1 MPKAL
6 TPQQVEAYKRDG
18 FLFPIRMMPEEDAI
32 EMGARMMKAREDG
45 LLRIKGGQTKMNV
58 LLPWVYEFATSE
70 RLLDIVED
78 LLGPDLMIYHSTLW
92 AKQPRAG
99 EYVSWHQDNTYFGH
113 DPCEVLSVWLALTP
127 ATVETGCMQYL
138 PGTHRLGQL
147 GLTTPD
153 VSDGNLLA
161 SGQTV
166 DYDVSGIEP
175 VPVILRPGE
184 IAIHHAFL
192 IHNSFPNRSD
202 RPRMGMTF
210 IYHPPSLHQLGQVKT
225 SAMLVRG
232 EDRYGNFDHEIP
244 PDPADEPAT
253 FARFEKARDL
263 YRAKVRELG
272 NSTITR
278 FD

>member
-6 TPQQVEAYKRDG
+6 TEEQIASWKRDG
-18 FLFPIRMMPEEDAI
+18 FLFPVRVMSEEMAA
-32 EMGARMMKAREDG
+32 EFAARMTQARSDG
-45 LLRIKGGQTKMNV
+45 LLRVKGGQTKMNV
-58 LLPWVYEFATSE
+58 LLPWVYDFASSE
-70 RLLDIVED
+70 PLLDIVED

-138 PGTHRLGQL
+138 PGTHKLGQL
-147 GLTTPD
+147 PLTAPD

-166 DYDVSGIEP
+166 DYDVSGITP
-175 VPVILRPGE
+175 VPVELRPGE

-192 IHNSFPNRSD
+192 IHNSFPNRSTE
-202 RPRMGMTF
+202 PRIGMTF
-210 IYHPPSLHQLGQVKT
+210 IYHPPSLHQLGNVKT

-232 EDRYGNFDHEIP
+232 EDRYGNFEHEMP
-244 PDPADEPAT
+244 PDPNDAEAT
-253 FARFEKARDL
+253 QARFIQARDL